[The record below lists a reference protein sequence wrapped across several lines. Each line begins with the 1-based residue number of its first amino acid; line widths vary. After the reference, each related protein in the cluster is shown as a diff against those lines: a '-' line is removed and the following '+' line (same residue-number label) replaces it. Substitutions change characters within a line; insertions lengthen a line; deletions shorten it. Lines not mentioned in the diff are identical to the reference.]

1 MSSVT
6 ATTSW
11 SPSWSTVPAVGSCA
25 SPKRTS
31 QAARAPEADSSSASF
46 LPIQPSVTVIRM
58 SSTLPVG
65 SRQSSLTFTD
75 SSSRSSRFTV
85 HGTVATL
92 GMPMRS

>member
-1 MSSVT
+1 MG
-6 ATTSW
+6 SW
-11 SPSWSTVPAVGSCA
+11 A

-31 QAARAPEADSSSASF
+31 QAARAPDADSSSASF
-46 LPIQPSVTVIRM
+46 RPTQPSVTVIRI

-65 SRQSSLTFTD
+65 SRHSSLTLTD